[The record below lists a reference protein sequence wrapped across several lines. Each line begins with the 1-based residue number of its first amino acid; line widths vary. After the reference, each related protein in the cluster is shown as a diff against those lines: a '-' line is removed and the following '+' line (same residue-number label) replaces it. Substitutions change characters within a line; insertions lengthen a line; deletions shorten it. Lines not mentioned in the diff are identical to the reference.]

1 MIFASQGSS
10 FWEVPVPKQSS
21 SGRRQL
27 LVFVVSERQSD
38 PAEEVAFSRCRMRQ
52 REEEIKMLGGGIA
65 K

>member
-21 SGRRQL
+21 SGRQQL
-27 LVFVVSERQSD
+27 LVFVVLERQSD
-38 PAEEVAFSRCRMRQ
+38 PAEELAFSKGRVHQ
-52 REEEIKMLGGGIA
+52 REEEIRMGEGIA